1 VYYVSVVIWLDSGG
15 ERNGEKKKRRKK
27 GSRHM
32 GVYFAPGGRD
42 GISSPKDLYP
52 SSTFFDFRKS
62 AE

>member
-1 VYYVSVVIWLDSGG
+1 MYPSLSGSIAEASEMG
-15 ERNGEKKKRRKK
+15 KKKRRKK

-32 GVYFAPGGRD
+32 GVYFAPGGRG

-52 SSTFFDFRKS
+52 STTFFDFRKS